1 MLILLPFQAE
11 VCGESKC
18 PNCLFRVHCCKW
30 LVTTTS
36 CLSGANSPGGP
47 LIYTAESRKARLVA
61 TFLPAIQNHLELL
74 GKAVCKNNTNEK
86 HSCVPRCGMADI
98 CTHHYRGAVEH
109 SLHPKAWEA
118 SQLMYKMNNCF
129 RPGKKSSII
138 CMFFWLLN
146 GIPISLTCVRALNM
160 LYLHFSAFIWELLFA

>member
-61 TFLPAIQNHLELL
+61 TFLPATQNHLELL

-138 CMFFWLLN
+138 CMFF
-146 GIPISLTCVRALNM
+146 
-160 LYLHFSAFIWELLFA
+160 